1 MSSEDKD
8 IPQNTQDLTIFVQTL
23 LQQMVMI
30 NFVMFL
36 SQYLEFKSE
45 EVKFLTWSGEQQQ
58 RFQDMSDAIIQRS
71 QLIIFFII
79 FIYVEFLTFH
89 FW

>member
-36 SQYLEFKSE
+36 SQYLQFKSE
-45 EVKFLTWSGEQQQ
+45 EAKFLTWSGEQQQ

-79 FIYVEFLTFH
+79 FLYVEFLTFH

>member
-71 QLIIFFII
+71 QLIFFII

>member
-36 SQYLEFKSE
+36 SQYLQFKSE
-45 EVKFLTWSGEQQQ
+45 EAKFLT
-58 RFQDMSDAIIQRS
+58 
-71 QLIIFFII
+71 
-79 FIYVEFLTFH
+79 
-89 FW
+89 